1 MVFRA
6 ALIVCDASE
15 VGPNPRPDDLV
26 TGFLEKSFANQG
38 LRLGVHVVLDINRE
52 SPNLLP

>member
-26 TGFLEKSFANQG
+26 VTASLEKSFANQR
-38 LRLGVHVVLDINRE
+38 LRLGVVVVLKV
-52 SPNLLP
+52 

>member
-26 TGFLEKSFANQG
+26 TASLEKSFANQR
-38 LRLGVHVVLDINRE
+38 LRLGVVVVLKV
-52 SPNLLP
+52 

>member
-1 MVFRA
+1 MVFRV

-26 TGFLEKSFANQG
+26 TASLGKGFANRR
-38 LRLGVHVVLDINRE
+38 LRLGVVVVLKV
-52 SPNLLP
+52 

>member
-26 TGFLEKSFANQG
+26 TASLGKGFANQR
-38 LRLGVHVVLDINRE
+38 LRLGVVVVLKV
-52 SPNLLP
+52 